1 MAIQGAVRLDKVD
14 AVKTGNGL
22 ISFKATADTQNGS
35 VFYAEDLATGEREMF
50 TPVQPLTAT
59 LAGKSLYF
67 AASPEVVYLAGQ
79 TLLDYFTPSGTP
91 GRGIKGTATDIITI
105 TDNMITG
112 TTVVGQYVMP
122 ANASSLL
129 AISASL
135 PTTTK
140 FIGKVIEK
148 TTIYGQAA
156 SVIEV
161 IAN

>member
-1 MAIQGAVRLDKVD
+1 MAVQGAVRLDKVN
-14 AVKTGNGL
+14 ANKTGRGL

-35 VFYAEDLATGEREMF
+35 VFFAEDLVSGERELF

-59 LAGKSLYF
+59 LAGKSLYL

-79 TLLDYFTPSGTP
+79 TILDYYTPSGSA
-91 GRGIKGTATDIITI
+91 GRGINLSVGDLVTI
-105 TDNMITG
+105 SDLMISG
-112 TTVVGQYVMP
+112 TTVVGQWVMP

-140 FIGKVIEK
+140 FIGKIVEK
-148 TTIYGQAA
+148 GTIYGQAA
-156 SVIEV
+156 TVIEV
-161 IAN
+161 LVN